1 MSHQQPEELR
11 GTAVAGEKSKEWCFR
26 YENAFFH
33 STESQVTILQ
43 IKVIVGQEPEVPLA
57 EVIDGR
63 QVERPNDYVVDL
75 PKGCAFKR
83 VPEFVR
89 G

>member
-1 MSHQQPEELR
+1 MTHEVTKE
-11 GTAVAGEKSKEWCFR
+11 GTAKVADEKSREFCFN
-26 YENAFFH
+26 YEDRPYH
-33 STESQVTILQ
+33 STKAQLTILE
-43 IKVIVGQEPEVPLA
+43 IKLLVGQEPDVAMA
-57 EVIDGR
+57 EIVDGR

-75 PKGCAFKR
+75 SKGCAFKR